1 MPDSIHN
8 VHTQHAAPVPATLPP
23 LPGEEAA
30 TPHMDLPALP
40 DHDAAAVKELVSAHT
55 GTTTTKKNV
64 TQPPTA
70 RTLPAAPDSLTADTT
85 AADTATA
92 HAKTR
97 LGISVDP
104 SGQAHAPRAA
114 TTGTERGDTA
124 SWVITG
130 LLLLFL
136 LVAFRMRRN
145 FKYLKGLLHETVN
158 SRTRQNMFVDTARE
172 TTFAMLLNLLC
183 VACCALLLA
192 QGANLTRM
200 GETPPSG
207 EFPPGLWVCGALSAG
222 YWLLQWIAYLIIGHT
237 FTTPAGAN
245 LWIQGFKACSA
256 LLGLV
261 LFPLALIG
269 VFYPAGLTWVLTAAL
284 TLYFSARVLFI
295 FKGIRI
301 FSGHRTYYILFLYY
315 LCSVEI
321 VPVLLIWQAACLWG

>member
-1 MPDSIHN
+1 MPDSIHD
-8 VHTQHAAPVPATLPP
+8 VHTQHAAPAPAPLPP
-23 LPGEEAA
+23 LPGEEAV
-30 TPHMDLPALP
+30 TPHMELPALP

-55 GTTTTKKNV
+55 GPTAAKKIV
-64 TQPPTA
+64 ARPPTPIA
-70 RTLPAAPDSLTADTT
+70 QPVAPDSLISYST

-104 SGQAHAPRAA
+104 PGQAHAARVAS
-114 TTGTERGDTA
+114 TGTEVDDTA

-130 LLLLFL
+130 MLLLFL
-136 LVAFRMRRN
+136 SVAFRMRRN
-145 FKYLKGLLHETVN
+145 FKYLKALLHETVN

-172 TTFAMLLNLLC
+172 TTFALLLNLLC
-183 VACCALLLA
+183 VACCGLLLA
-192 QGANLTRM
+192 QGADLIRT
-200 GETPPSG
+200 GDTPPAG
-207 EFPPGLWVCGALSAG
+207 EFPPGLWTCLGLSAG

-245 LWIQGFKACSA
+245 LWLQGFKACSG

-261 LFPLALIG
+261 LFPLALVG
-269 VFYPAGLTWVLTAAL
+269 VFYPTGLTWVLTASL

-301 FSGHRTYYILFLYY
+301 FSARRTYYILFLYY

-321 VPVLLIWQAACLWG
+321 VPLLLLWQAACLWG

>member
-8 VHTQHAAPVPATLPP
+8 VHTQHAAPAPATLPP
-23 LPGEEAA
+23 LPGEEAV
-30 TPHMDLPALP
+30 TPHMELPALP
-40 DHDAAAVKELVSAHT
+40 DRDAAAVKELVSAHT
-55 GTTTTKKNV
+55 GTTTAKKNV
-64 TQPPTA
+64 TRPSTATAQPAVPD
-70 RTLPAAPDSLTADTT
+70 TLTTDTT

-92 HAKTR
+92 QAKTR
-97 LGISVDP
+97 LGISVEP
-104 SGQAHAPRAA
+104 SGQGHAARTA
-114 TTGTERGDTA
+114 TAGTTADDTA
-124 SWVITG
+124 SWVMTG
-130 LLLLFL
+130 LMLLFL

-145 FKYLKGLLHETVN
+145 VKYLKGMLNETVN

-183 VACCALLLA
+183 VACCGLLLA
-192 QGANLTRM
+192 QGADLTRM
-200 GETPPSG
+200 GEASPPG
-207 EFPPGLWVCGALSAG
+207 EFPPGLWTCLALSAG

-245 LWIQGFKACSA
+245 LWLQGFKACSG

-261 LFPLALIG
+261 LFPLALVG

-301 FSGHRTYYILFLYY
+301 FSGRRTYYILFLYY

-321 VPVLLIWQAACLWG
+321 VPALLIWQAACLWG